1 MDHDINKRQ
10 TWLIKVHNWE
20 FPGNDHNQLWLFG
33 KKVFFFWERFWQSF
47 LEQLITVSSLYKTAH
62 EILYSQVWKST
73 HTSKTFLKVPIPKR
87 GLLFE
92 ENEAFDCQ
100 TSEFLKK
107 TSVFHKKKC
116 WFIFHEKVWQKF
128 TLEYSTYKVRY
139 IYSQSSSDT
148 WNTITKIVCP
158 YLCLPTKL
166 KVVS

>member
-20 FPGNDHNQLWLFG
+20 FPGNDHNQLSLFG

-107 TSVFHKKKC
+107 TSVFHKKKMLIHLS
-116 WFIFHEKVWQKF
+116 WKGV
-128 TLEYSTYKVRY
+128 
-139 IYSQSSSDT
+139 
-148 WNTITKIVCP
+148 TKIHTWIQ
-158 YLCLPTKL
+158 YLQGQIHLLTKL
-166 KVVS
+166 

>member
-10 TWLIKVHNWE
+10 TRLIKVHNWE
-20 FPGNDHNQLWLFG
+20 FPGNDHNQLSLFG

-107 TSVFHKKKC
+107 KTSVFHTKN
-116 WFIFHEKVWQKF
+116 VD
-128 TLEYSTYKVRY
+128 
-139 IYSQSSSDT
+139 SSFMKRCDKNSHLNTVLTRSDT
-148 WNTITKIVCP
+148 FSHKALVRHPCISYVHQN
-158 YLCLPTKL
+158 L
-166 KVVS
+166 KVAS

>member
-92 ENEAFDCQ
+92 ENEAFDCL
-100 TSEFLKK
+100 TKFLK
-107 TSVFHKKKC
+107 TSVFNKKMLIHLSWKGVTKIHT
-116 WFIFHEKVWQKF
+116 WIL
-128 TLEYSTYKVRY
+128 TR
-139 IYSQSSSDT
+139 SDT
-148 WNTITKIVCP
+148 FTRRQASCDTCKDNL
-158 YLCLPTKL
+158 YH
-166 KVVS
+166 

>member
-20 FPGNDHNQLWLFG
+20 FPGNDHNQLSLFG

-107 TSVFHKKKC
+107 DKCLPQKKMLIHLSWKG
-116 WFIFHEKVWQKF
+116 V
-128 TLEYSTYKVRY
+128 
-139 IYSQSSSDT
+139 
-148 WNTITKIVCP
+148 TKIHTWIQ
-158 YLCLPTKL
+158 YLQGQIHFHTSL
-166 KVVS
+166 

>member
-10 TWLIKVHNWE
+10 TRLIKVHNWE

-107 TSVFHKKKC
+107 KRQVSSTPKNVDSSFMKRCDKNSHLNTVLTRSDTFTHNAL
-116 WFIFHEKVWQKF
+116 V
-128 TLEYSTYKVRY
+128 TLER
-139 IYSQSSSDT
+139 Q
-148 WNTITKIVCP
+148 
-158 YLCLPTKL
+158 LL
-166 KVVS
+166 K